1 MATGQKRLQDSDLL
15 LSILDNLPT
24 SIFVKNEDMTFVY
37 SNKMHCEI
45 IGLPESE
52 LLGRSDA
59 DFYDQDLAGGFIERD
74 RAVILSGESNLSEE
88 LASRRDGVT
97 KPVLTRKSRLMGP
110 DGNLYLLGTNT
121 DISELKRRDEQNRAI
136 ADTVPVGVMQIEES
150 GKVSFAN
157 ALSITTLGFSETP
170 SIKVLNEIFGGQHT
184 DFPGAKA
191 KFEIDVHVS
200 NRENR
205 RLLVCSSG
213 WLRTAG
219 KRGRSAI
226 ISIVDLSEMT
236 QLRRVNEEILRLN
249 FELADTVKR
258 LKEMQ
263 DELVKRQRMEQLGQ
277 LTATVAHELRNP
289 LGAVRTSTF
298 LLERKLA
305 GKEHGVEMQIQRI
318 TNGVNRCDN
327 IITQLLDFSR
337 GKKIEAEPA
346 EFDSWLEK
354 IIEEER
360 RRLPQSVRIEQSLGL
375 KDRVLPFDGPRIQ
388 RAIINLMSN
397 ACEAMVGDGRDSKQ
411 VVVANPVIKL
421 TTGIEGGMA
430 CISVVDNG
438 PGIPENILAK
448 VREPLFTT
456 KSFGTGLGIPAVEQI
471 ANLHG
476 GSLEIRSEAGKG
488 ATVIIRLPLQNSVEA
503 AA

>member
-1 MATGQKRLQDSDLL
+1 MATESSRIRDPDVL

-24 SIFVKNEDMTFVY
+24 SIFVKDENLQFVY
-37 SNKMHCEI
+37 SNQMHCDI
-45 IGLPESE
+45 IGRPEEE
-52 LLGRSDA
+52 LLGSSDA
-59 DFYDQDLAGGFIERD
+59 DFYDEDVAGGFLERD
-74 RAVILSGESNLSEE
+74 RSVIMSGEPNLSEE
-88 LASRRDGVT
+88 LAVRRDGTT
-97 KPVLTRKSRLMGP
+97 KPVMTRKSRLLGP
-110 DGNLYLLGTNT
+110 DGKLYLIGTNS

-136 ADTVPVGVMQIEES
+136 ADTVPVGVMQIDET

-157 ALSITTLGFSETP
+157 ALSITTLGLSEAP
-170 SIKVLNEIFGGQHT
+170 SLKVLHELFGDRHN
-184 DFPGAKA
+184 DFPGTKS

-200 NRENR
+200 HEEHR
-205 RLLVCSSG
+205 RLLVFSSG

-219 KRGRSAI
+219 RRGRSAI
-226 ISIVDLSEMT
+226 ISIVDLSEMAE
-236 QLRRVNEEILRLN
+236 LRRVNEEVSRLN
-249 FELADTVKR
+249 LELAENVKR

-263 DELVKRQRMEQLGQ
+263 DELMKRQRMEQLGQ

-305 GKEHGVEMQIQRI
+305 GKEHGVEVQLQRI

-346 EFDSWLEK
+346 EFDTWLRR
-354 IIEEER
+354 IIEEEK
-360 RRLPQSVRIEQSLGL
+360 RRLPQTVKIEQNLGL
-375 KDRVLPFDGPRIQ
+375 NNQILPFDGPRMQ
-388 RAIINLMSN
+388 RAIINLLSN
-397 ACEAMVGDGRDSKQ
+397 ASEAMVGDGRDTKQ
-411 VVVANPVIKL
+411 AKVSDPVIKV
-421 TTGIEGGMA
+421 TTGIEGDMA
-430 CISVVDNG
+430 FVSVVDNG
-438 PGIPENILAK
+438 PGIPDSILAK

-476 GSLEIRSEAGKG
+476 GFLEIKSEAGKG
-488 ATVIIRLPLQNSVEA
+488 ATIIIRLPLCKSAETA
-503 AA
+503 A